1 VTYAKKLL
9 EVGEHNLL
17 LENINKMNVRNN
29 SGGLLVR
36 RVEENIKGVL
46 SPSYRRIDA
55 APIFESF
62 VASCLGAGYV
72 PYTGRVTDYRYHLC
86 FIHPEVFQPSE
97 NEFIVFGIAITTSDY
112 GAASL
117 KVEQVILRISCK
129 NLALGND
136 SFKSVHIG
144 KRFEAGSDFVK
155 LSNQTNIL
163 DAKATASAVSDVVT
177 SAQGHIGVLKD
188 KINHAL
194 LKEVNIDQAVASIRS
209 KGFSKSFAEGVRTMY
224 QADLPV
230 QHLPKGENVWR
241 LSNAISLLAG
251 SQESSDTAL
260 DAQGLAMAVL

>member
-1 VTYAKKLL
+1 
-9 EVGEHNLL
+9 
-17 LENINKMNVRNN
+17 M
-29 SGGLLVR
+29 
-36 RVEENIKGVL
+36 
-46 SPSYRRIDA
+46 
-55 APIFESF
+55 
-62 VASCLGAGYV
+62 
-72 PYTGRVTDYRYHLC
+72 
-86 FIHPEVFQPSE
+86 FQPSE